1 MTEGRVRAIAAQVAA
16 AIAAKIK
23 PSVSEEQIR
32 SDVEAVIRQMQEN
45 GELTGSDL
53 TDEQIAAVQ
62 ENAEAAAGS
71 ATTAANAA
79 QRASTAAENA
89 GKAQTAAESAKS
101 TAAQKATDATN
112 AAQTATSKA
121 TEAAEANA
129 AAQTAK
135 GEAQTAATNAGKSAT
150 AASES
155 AANAEASE
163 EAAATSESNAAKS
176 ATAAAGSATTASNAA
191 AAAQAAQGKAET
203 AQAAAESAKSTAA
216 QKATD
221 ATNAAQTATSKATEA
236 SESATAA
243 GTAKTAAEE
252 AAARAEE
259 AANRLLGMAVV
270 GEIETTD
277 GQTSIVLTGDLA
289 PGTYTFAYLI
299 RKSDGT
305 TETVTIGTYTV
316 EDESETKTYTITW
329 VNYDGTVLE
338 TDTVTEGDTP
348 TYDGATPTRAE
359 DSEYTYAF
367 KGWDKTVVAATADAT
382 YTATYT
388 QTAKPAE
395 PVGPTNYANPSDA
408 MWQVNNRLAT
418 AYGNGK
424 TDGGT
429 GHILTNFVPAKLNDE
444 IYVTGLDLKAY
455 ADGKPAAV
463 GIYTNNTDPQTD
475 YQKIYTLTGVTGTAN
490 VDGAGDKVTA
500 TTANGVTTYVYKI
513 LEKNDGTNL
522 ADSNTAYIR
531 IDGVA
536 IEGVADSAIVINVK
550 RDGEWL

>member
-1 MTEGRVRAIAAQVAA
+1 MSHESYQDELMVIT
-16 AIAAKIK
+16 
-23 PSVSEEQIR
+23 PR
-32 SDVEAVIRQMQEN
+32 S
-45 GELTGSDL
+45 S
-53 TDEQIAAVQ
+53 
-62 ENAEAAAGS
+62 S
-71 ATTAANAA
+71 C
-79 QRASTAAENA
+79 
-89 GKAQTAAESAKS
+89 
-101 TAAQKATDATN
+101 
-112 AAQTATSKA
+112 
-121 TEAAEANA
+121 
-129 AAQTAK
+129 
-135 GEAQTAATNAGKSAT
+135 GKSAYAYAVEGGYT
-150 AASES
+150 GTETEF
-155 AANAEASE
+155 AE
-163 EAAATSESNAAKS
+163 
-176 ATAAAGSATTASNAA
+176 
-191 AAAQAAQGKAET
+191 
-203 AQAAAESAKSTAA
+203 
-216 QKATD
+216 
-221 ATNAAQTATSKATEA
+221 
-236 SESATAA
+236 
-243 GTAKTAAEE
+243 
-252 AAARAEE
+252 
-259 AANRLLGMAVV
+259 RLAFLMNGAVV
-270 GEIETTD
+270 GYMEDSTIIL
-277 GQTSIVLTGDLA
+277 SGDLA
-289 PGTYTFAYLI
+289 PGTYTFAYVVH
-299 RKSDGT
+299 RADGT

-329 VNYDGTVLE
+329 ANYDGTVLE

-367 KGWDKTVVAATADAT
+367 KGWDKTVVAATADAA

-418 AYGNGK
+418 GYGNGK

-455 ADGKPAAV
+455 ANSKPAAV

-475 YQKIYTLTGVTGTAN
+475 YQKKYALTGVTGTAN

-513 LEKNDGTNL
+513 LEKNNGDNL

-531 IDGVA
+531 IDGIA